1 MCPYETHKLAK
12 TGGILF
18 NHPPP
23 PQDPGLMAMTAHR
36 VWHYTLQYSRF
47 VEKVLKD
54 TGNIWYC
61 FAHHSKMG
69 GCANLSTHPST
80 LSTCSRGDVQISQG
94 WSIRVRSLYG
104 VGSGPVWGAIKSL
117 HFRCSVMQ
125 SYANFEGDT
134 WYCVPH
140 PPKYWGGGDTCP
152 PVPLPLIAHMHW
164 LSVTLM

>member
-18 NHPPP
+18 NPPP
-23 PQDPGLMAMTAHR
+23 RTQDWWQWRH
-36 VWHYTLQYSRF
+36 
-47 VEKVLKD
+47 
-54 TGNIWYC
+54 TGFGITHCNTRGSWKRCWKTRGTFDIVSPTTQKW
-61 FAHHSKMG
+61 G

-140 PPKYWGGGDTCP
+140 PPKYWGGGTH
-152 PVPLPLIAHMHW
+152 VPLFPYPW
-164 LSVTLM
+164 LHTCIDLV